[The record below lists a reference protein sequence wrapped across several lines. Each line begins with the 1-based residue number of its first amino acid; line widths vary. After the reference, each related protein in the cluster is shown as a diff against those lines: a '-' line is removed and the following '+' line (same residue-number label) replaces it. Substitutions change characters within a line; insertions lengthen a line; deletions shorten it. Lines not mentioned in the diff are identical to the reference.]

1 MSKQAN
7 HPNSTAVLE
16 EEDLQEPDFDVAA
29 VIGELPVIPRRIL
42 PKELEIHLELS
53 AEQLDLNYE
62 AAFCQFLIN
71 GSIAL
76 GGRKRI
82 RIEETVLRRQRM
94 KEHGQR
100 TVAFGWH
107 RWDPLDLLRLH

>member
-29 VIGELPVIPRRIL
+29 VIGELPVIPRGIL

-53 AEQLDLNYE
+53 AE
-62 AAFCQFLIN
+62 
-71 GSIAL
+71 
-76 GGRKRI
+76 
-82 RIEETVLRRQRM
+82 
-94 KEHGQR
+94 
-100 TVAFGWH
+100 
-107 RWDPLDLLRLH
+107 